1 MLHRAFVPGLTA
13 FARVVLAVCCVTPTT
28 SSASVIRSDSA
39 LYGVPRAEGPAR
51 MEFMAQARPPGA
63 SQVIPPGGSQL
74 PLGATQTPPGTIQT
88 LPGAPP
94 TTRGIPAPQVLPPAM
109 PSAPVTQPPLSN
121 GTPNQGQIRGLSL
134 PPGGNGGS

>member
-74 PLGATQTPPGTIQT
+74 PFGATQTPPGTIQT

-94 TTRGIPAPQVLPPAM
+94 TTRGIPAPQMLPPAM